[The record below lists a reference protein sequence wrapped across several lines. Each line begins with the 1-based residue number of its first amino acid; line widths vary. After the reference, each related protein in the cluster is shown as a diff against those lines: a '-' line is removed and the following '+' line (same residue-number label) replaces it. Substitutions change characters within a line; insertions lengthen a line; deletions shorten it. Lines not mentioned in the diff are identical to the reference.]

1 MRNVRGVILAIA
13 AALALLGGTATVAS
27 ANPGSGSLEFDDS
40 ATASADP
47 GDPGF
52 PPDE

>member
-1 MRNVRGVILAIA
+1 MRIIRLIVLAIA
-13 AALALLGGTATVAS
+13 AAFTLLGGTANVAN
-27 ANPGSGSLEFDDS
+27 ANPGNGALAFADPAS
-40 ATASADP
+40 ASADP

>member
-1 MRNVRGVILAIA
+1 MRIIRGIVLAIA
-13 AALALLGGTATVAS
+13 VVLTLLGGTANVANAS
-27 ANPGSGSLEFDDS
+27 PGKGAPAFDPAS
-40 ATASADP
+40 ASADP